1 MGNLDF
7 DKRVREMLEGHQEM
21 PDSDSWDSIARDLER
36 RRRGRILYFRRSITA
51 AVAVAASLALFLLLD
66 TSKEITTPAPL
77 KHDIL
82 VSDKSTVTESTK
94 ESIQEEVKTSPE
106 TKRILK
112 SDKSSDI
119 RVINNEEV
127 INLAQERVVTP
138 EKEQQAVD
146 LQVKQVD
153 IIKVE
158 PEKKREE
165 TTAGVKERQREA
177 DPGKTGVQSV
187 EEYLF
192 KVREDSRGSRKQS
205 KALIAMGTNISPS
218 MASNSVTLMGVS
230 QIGSNNLNNVVSTIQ
245 KADVPVEVVSNTK
258 FLMPVSVGVQVQ
270 LPLGKIVSLGS
281 GVNYT
286 LLFSNYDDL
295 SRQETRQT
303 HQTLHYIGV
312 PINIY
317 ANLFNNENIRFYLSG
332 GFTVEKGLYA
342 HYKIFENGEKKWS
355 GNSIEGLQWSLNAG
369 AGAEFYVNR
378 NTGLYFDPS
387 VAYFFDNNQPLSI
400 RNAQPLQ
407 FKFELGFRFHL

>member
-1 MGNLDF
+1 MGNLEF

-21 PDSDSWDSIARDLER
+21 PDSSSWDSIARDLER
-36 RRRGRILYFRRSITA
+36 RRRGRVLYFRRSITA
-51 AVAVAASLALFLLLD
+51 AVAVAASLALLLLLD
-66 TSKEITTPAPL
+66 GPEEVTAPSPL

-82 VSDKSTVTESTK
+82 VSEKTTVTESAK
-94 ESIQEEVKTSPE
+94 ESIRADAGTSPLSTHKAE
-106 TKRILK
+106 KPSQIK
-112 SDKSSDI
+112 
-119 RVINNEEV
+119 VIKNEE
-127 INLAQERVVTP
+127 ITNLAQERVVTP
-138 EKEQQAVD
+138 EKEQQAVEV
-146 LQVKQVD
+146 QVKQVD

-158 PEKKREE
+158 PEQKRDE
-165 TTAGVKERQREA
+165 TPAGVKERQREA
-177 DPGKTGVQSV
+177 GPGKTGAQSV

-192 KVREDSRGSRKQS
+192 KVRGDSRSTRKHS

-230 QIGSNNLNNVVSTIQ
+230 QAGGSYNLSNVVSTIQ
-245 KADVPVEVVSNTK
+245 KAYVPLEVVSNTK
-258 FLMPVSVGVQVQ
+258 FLMPVSVGIQVQ
-270 LPLGKIVSLGS
+270 LPLGEIISLGS

-295 SRQETRQT
+295 SREETRQT

-312 PINIY
+312 PVNVY

-342 HYKIFENGEKKWS
+342 HYKIFENGVKKWS

-387 VAYFFDNNQPLSI
+387 VAYFFNNNQPLSI
-400 RNAQPLQ
+400 RSAQPLQ

>member
-1 MGNLDF
+1 MGNLEF

-21 PDSDSWDSIARDLER
+21 PDSSSWDSIARDLER
-36 RRRGRILYFRRSITA
+36 RRRGRVLYFRRSITA
-51 AVAVAASLALFLLLD
+51 AVAVAASLALLLLLD
-66 TSKEITTPAPL
+66 GPEEVTAPSPL
-77 KHDIL
+77 KHDIV
-82 VSDKSTVTESTK
+82 VSEKTTVTESAK
-94 ESIQEEVKTSPE
+94 ESLRADAGTSPIHVYKAE
-106 TKRILK
+106 KPSQIK
-112 SDKSSDI
+112 
-119 RVINNEEV
+119 VIKNEE
-127 INLAQERVVTP
+127 ITNLAQERVVTP
-138 EKEQQAVD
+138 EKEQQAVEE
-146 LQVKQVD
+146 QVKQVD

-158 PEKKREE
+158 PEQKRDE
-165 TTAGVKERQREA
+165 TPAGVKERQREA
-177 DPGKTGVQSV
+177 GPGKTGAQSV

-192 KVREDSRGSRKQS
+192 KVRGDSRSTRKHS

-230 QIGSNNLNNVVSTIQ
+230 QAGGSYNLSNVVSTIQ
-245 KADVPVEVVSNTK
+245 KAYVPLEVVSNTK
-258 FLMPVSVGVQVQ
+258 FLMPVSVGIQVQ
-270 LPLGKIVSLGS
+270 LPLGEIVSLGS

-295 SRQETRQT
+295 SREETRQT

-312 PINIY
+312 PVNVY

-342 HYKIFENGEKKWS
+342 HYKIFENGVKKWS

-387 VAYFFDNNQPLSI
+387 VAYFFNNNQPLSI
-400 RNAQPLQ
+400 RSAQPLQ

>member
-1 MGNLDF
+1 MGNLEF

-21 PDSDSWDSIARDLER
+21 PDSGSWDSIARDLER
-36 RRRGRILYFRRSITA
+36 RRRGRVLYFRRSITA
-51 AVAVAASLALFLLLD
+51 AVAVAASLALLLLLD
-66 TSKEITTPAPL
+66 SPEEITTPAPL

-82 VSDKSTVTESTK
+82 VSEKTTVTESTK
-94 ESIQEEVKTSPE
+94 ESIQEEAKASTEGV
-106 TKRILK
+106 IK
-112 SDKSSDI
+112 SQKPSHI
-119 RVINNEEV
+119 RVIINEEV
-127 INLAQERVVTP
+127 TNLAQNKVVTT
-138 EKEQQAVD
+138 EKEQQAVEEP
-146 LQVKQVD
+146 VKQED

-165 TTAGVKERQREA
+165 TPASVRERQKEA

-192 KVREDSRGSRKQS
+192 KVRGDSRGSRKHS

-258 FLMPVSVGVQVQ
+258 FLMPVSVGIQLQ

-281 GVNYT
+281 GINYT

-312 PINIY
+312 PVNVY

-342 HYKIFENGEKKWS
+342 HYKIFENGVKKWS

-369 AGAEFYVNR
+369 AGAEFFVNR

>member
-1 MGNLDF
+1 MGNLEF

-21 PDSDSWDSIARDLER
+21 PDSSSWDSIARDLER
-36 RRRGRILYFRRSITA
+36 RRRGRVLYFRRSITA
-51 AVAVAASLALFLLLD
+51 AVAVAASLALLLLLD
-66 TSKEITTPAPL
+66 GPEEVTAPSPL

-82 VSDKSTVTESTK
+82 VSEKTTVTESAK
-94 ESIQEEVKTSPE
+94 ESIRADAGTSPLSTHKAE
-106 TKRILK
+106 KQSQIK
-112 SDKSSDI
+112 
-119 RVINNEEV
+119 VIKNEE
-127 INLAQERVVTP
+127 ITNLAQERVVTS
-138 EKEQQAVD
+138 EKEQQAVEVP
-146 LQVKQVD
+146 VKQED

-165 TTAGVKERQREA
+165 TPAGVRERQKEA

-192 KVREDSRGSRKQS
+192 KVRGDSRGSRKHS

-230 QIGSNNLNNVVSTIQ
+230 QAGGSYNLSNVVSTIQ
-245 KADVPVEVVSNTK
+245 KAYVPLEVVSNTK
-258 FLMPVSVGVQVQ
+258 FLMPVSVGIQVQ
-270 LPLGKIVSLGS
+270 LPLGEIISLGS

-295 SRQETRQT
+295 SREETRQT

-312 PINIY
+312 PVNVY

-342 HYKIFENGEKKWS
+342 HYKIFENGVKKWS

-387 VAYFFDNNQPLSI
+387 VAYFFNNNQPLSI
-400 RNAQPLQ
+400 RSAQPLQ

>member
-1 MGNLDF
+1 MGNLEF
-7 DKRVREMLEGHQEM
+7 DKRVREMLEGHHEM
-21 PDSDSWDSIARDLER
+21 PDNGSWDSIARDLER
-36 RRRGRILYFRRSITA
+36 RRRGRILYFRRSIAA
-51 AVAVAASLALFLLLD
+51 AVAVAASLALLLFLD
-66 TSKEITTPAPL
+66 GPDEVTTPSPL

-82 VSDKSTVTESTK
+82 LSEKTAVTEKSTITQSANDNILAEAQISTK
-94 ESIQEEVKTSPE
+94 QNEKAITLADDKATAQEKDIIVAEKPVKT
-106 TKRILK
+106 
-112 SDKSSDI
+112 
-119 RVINNEEV
+119 EESV
-127 INLAQERVVTP
+127 KVDPQSKTEVRHTDVND
-138 EKEQQAVD
+138 EQ
-146 LQVKQVD
+146 KQ
-153 IIKVE
+153 
-158 PEKKREE
+158 
-165 TTAGVKERQREA
+165 
-177 DPGKTGVQSV
+177 TGVSKPGAQSV

-192 KVREDSRGSRKQS
+192 KARGDSRTVRKRS
-205 KALIAMGTNISPS
+205 KVLIAMGTNISPS

-230 QIGSNNLNNVVSTIQ
+230 QAGGSYNLSNVVSTIQ
-245 KADVPVEVVSNTK
+245 KAYVPTEVVSNTK

-270 LPLGKIVSLGS
+270 LPLGKVVSLGS

-295 SRQETRQT
+295 SREETRQT

-312 PINIY
+312 PVNVY

-332 GFTVEKGLYA
+332 GFTLEKGLYA
-342 HYKIFENGEKKWS
+342 HYKIFENGVKKWS
-355 GNSIEGLQWSLNAG
+355 GNSIEGVQWSLNAG

>member
-1 MGNLDF
+1 MGNLEF

-21 PDSDSWDSIARDLER
+21 PDSSSWDSIARDLER
-36 RRRGRILYFRRSITA
+36 RRRGRVLYFRRSITA
-51 AVAVAASLALFLLLD
+51 AVAVAASLALLLLLD
-66 TSKEITTPAPL
+66 GPEEVTAPSPL

-82 VSDKSTVTESTK
+82 VSEKTTVTESAK
-94 ESIQEEVKTSPE
+94 ESIRADAGTSPLSTHKAE
-106 TKRILK
+106 KQSQIK
-112 SDKSSDI
+112 
-119 RVINNEEV
+119 VIKNEE
-127 INLAQERVVTP
+127 ITNLAQERVVTS
-138 EKEQQAVD
+138 EKEQQAVEV
-146 LQVKQVD
+146 QVKQVD

-158 PEKKREE
+158 PEQKRDE
-165 TTAGVKERQREA
+165 TPAGVKERQREA
-177 DPGKTGVQSV
+177 GPGKTGAQSV

-192 KVREDSRGSRKQS
+192 KVRGDSRSTRKHS

-230 QIGSNNLNNVVSTIQ
+230 QAGGSYNLSNVVSTIQ
-245 KADVPVEVVSNTK
+245 KAYVPLEVVSNTK
-258 FLMPVSVGVQVQ
+258 FLMPVSVGIQVQ
-270 LPLGKIVSLGS
+270 LPLGEIISLGS

-295 SRQETRQT
+295 SREETRQT

-312 PINIY
+312 PVNVY

-342 HYKIFENGEKKWS
+342 HYKIFENGVKKWS

-387 VAYFFDNNQPLSI
+387 VAYFFNNNQPLSI
-400 RNAQPLQ
+400 RSAQPLQ

>member
-1 MGNLDF
+1 MGNLEF
-7 DKRVREMLEGHQEM
+7 DKRVREMLEGHHEM
-21 PDSDSWDSIARDLER
+21 PDNGSWDSIARDLER
-36 RRRGRILYFRRSITA
+36 RRRGRILYFRRSIAA
-51 AVAVAASLALFLLLD
+51 AVAVAASLALLLFLD
-66 TSKEITTPAPL
+66 GPDEVTTPSPL

-82 VSDKSTVTESTK
+82 LSEKTAVTEKSTISESEKENIPAEANISTK
-94 ESIQEEVKTSPE
+94 QNEKAITLADDKTTVKEE
-106 TKRILK
+106 
-112 SDKSSDI
+112 
-119 RVINNEEV
+119 
-127 INLAQERVVTP
+127 
-138 EKEQQAVD
+138 
-146 LQVKQVD
+146 D
-153 IIKVE
+153 IIKDIFVA
-158 PEKKREE
+158 EKPVTTEE
-165 TTAGVKERQREA
+165 SVKVDPQSKTEVRHADVKEEQKQAGVTKPA
-177 DPGKTGVQSV
+177 TQSV

-192 KVREDSRGSRKQS
+192 KVRGDSRSARKHS

-230 QIGSNNLNNVVSTIQ
+230 QAGGSYNLSNVVSTIQ
-245 KADVPVEVVSNTK
+245 KAYVPTEVVSNTK

-270 LPLGKIVSLGS
+270 LPLGKVVSLGS

-295 SRQETRQT
+295 SREETRQT

-312 PINIY
+312 PVNVY

-332 GFTVEKGLYA
+332 GFTLEKGLYA
-342 HYKIFENGEKKWS
+342 HYKIFENGVKKWS
-355 GNSIEGLQWSLNAG
+355 GNSIEGVQWSLNAG

>member
-1 MGNLDF
+1 MGNLEF

-21 PDSDSWDSIARDLER
+21 PDSSSWDSIARDLER
-36 RRRGRILYFRRSITA
+36 RRRGRVLYFRRSITA
-51 AVAVAASLALFLLLD
+51 AVAVAATLALLLFLD
-66 TSKEITTPAPL
+66 GPEEVTAPSPL
-77 KHDIL
+77 KHDII
-82 VSDKSTVTESTK
+82 VSEKTTVPESAK
-94 ESIQEEVKTSPE
+94 ESIRADAGTSP
-106 TKRILK
+106 
-112 SDKSSDI
+112 I
-119 RVINNEEV
+119 RAHKAEKPSQIKVIKNEE
-127 INLAQERVVTP
+127 ITSLAQERVVTP
-138 EKEQQAVD
+138 EKEQQAVEV
-146 LQVKQVD
+146 QVKQVD

-158 PEKKREE
+158 PEQKRDE
-165 TTAGVKERQREA
+165 TPAGVKERQREA
-177 DPGKTGVQSV
+177 GPGKTGAQSV

-192 KVREDSRGSRKQS
+192 KVRGDSRSTRKHS

-230 QIGSNNLNNVVSTIQ
+230 QAGGSYNLSNVVSTIQ
-245 KADVPVEVVSNTK
+245 KAYVPLEVVSNTK
-258 FLMPVSVGVQVQ
+258 FLMPVSVGIQVQ
-270 LPLGKIVSLGS
+270 LPLGKVVSLGS

-295 SRQETRQT
+295 SREETRQT

-312 PINIY
+312 PVNVY

-342 HYKIFENGEKKWS
+342 HYKIFENGEKRWS

-387 VAYFFDNNQPLSI
+387 VAYFFNNNQPLSI
-400 RNAQPLQ
+400 RSAQPLQ